1 METETTRPAAA
12 TASDDSPADAG
23 DSLACAVEALLFS
36 SEIPLTTERLASL
49 TGAVKRDLLAAVDHL
64 NVFYAETGRVFRISS
79 LAGGFQLVT
88 LPEHAELLS
97 RLHKDGVPTRLSR
110 AALETLAIV
119 AFKQPVT
126 RGEVDQLRGVTGSD
140 GVLRNLLERK
150 LVRIAGR
157 AQVPGRPLLYA
168 TTKEFLSY
176 FGLAALDDLP
186 RTAEIEALL
195 AGVDADAP
203 APEQSAPPATP
214 AARSDEESDP
224 REGTSEA

>member
-1 METETTRPAAA
+1 METEATRRA
-12 TASDDSPADAG
+12 TASAPDGPAAEAS

-49 TGAVKRDLLAAVDHL
+49 TGGAKRDLLAAVDRL
-64 NVFYAETGRVFRISS
+64 NLFYAETDRAFRIAS

-126 RGEVDQLRGVTGSD
+126 RAEVDQLRGVSGSD

-176 FGLAALDDLP
+176 FGLGTLDDLP
-186 RTAEIEALL
+186 RTAEIESLL
-195 AGVDADAP
+195 AGVDTD
-203 APEQSAPPATP
+203 APPAEEPAP
-214 AARSDEESDP
+214 AARGDEESDP
-224 REGTSEA
+224 RDGTSEA